1 MKQRLVTLLR
11 CAQIT
16 MAIAALAGLCWG
28 SYEAVVYLRTAPRF
42 EVQKLSVF
50 GLKRVEENQVLA
62 KAGFEVG
69 TNVFRV
75 NLNEIRNRVEELD
88 WVRYALVERVLP
100 DQIII
105 KIVEREPIGLTRIR
119 GEIYQFDLDAKIL
132 DPDAAADLNFP
143 ILDGLRPGDRGR
155 NLRKVETYRTVL
167 EELGQGS
174 LSEIHINDAEEVT
187 VVSSSD
193 PVLINLGAADFRTR
207 WVKYLQLKP
216 QIQQRYPQ
224 AVRVD
229 LRFKNQVIVKMR
241 DDDTGEKIVWGA
253 RKNTL

>member
-1 MKQRLVTLLR
+1 MKQRLIKLMR
-11 CAQIT
+11 YAQIT
-16 MAIAALAGLCWG
+16 TAITALAVLCWG
-28 SYEAVVYLRTAPRF
+28 SYETVVYLRTAPRF
-42 EVQKLSVF
+42 DVQKLSVS
-50 GLKRVEENQVLA
+50 GLKRVGENQVLA

-75 NLNEIRNRVEELD
+75 DLDEIRNRVEELD
-88 WVRYALVERVLP
+88 WVRYALVQRVLP

-105 KIVEREPIGLTRIR
+105 KVIEREPIGLTRIR
-119 GEIYQFDLDAKIL
+119 GEIYQFDIDAKIL
-132 DPDAAADLNFP
+132 DPDPAADLSFP
-143 ILDGLRPGDRGR
+143 ILDGLRPGDHAG
-155 NLRKVETYRTVL
+155 NLHKVETYRNDL
-167 EELGQGS
+167 EELGQAS
-174 LSEIHINDAEEVT
+174 LSEIHINNAEEVT
-187 VVSSSD
+187 VVSSND
-193 PVLINLGAADFRTR
+193 PLLINLGAIDFRNR

-241 DDDTGEKIVWGA
+241 DDDAGEKIVWGA

>member
-1 MKQRLVTLLR
+1 MKQRLVHLLR
-11 CAQIT
+11 YAHIT

-28 SYEAVVYLRTAPRF
+28 SYEVVLYLRTAPRF
-42 EVQKLSVF
+42 DVQKLSVY

-62 KAGFEVG
+62 KAGFDVG

-75 NLNEIRNRVEELD
+75 NLDEIRNRVEELD

-105 KIVEREPIGLTRIR
+105 KVVEREPIGLTRIR
-119 GEIYQFDLDAKIL
+119 GEIYQFDIDAKIL
-132 DPDAAADLNFP
+132 DPDASSDLNFP
-143 ILDGLRPGDRGR
+143 ILDGLRPGDRAG

-174 LSEIHINDAEEVT
+174 LSEIHINNAEEVT

-193 PVLINLGAADFRTR
+193 PLLINLGAVDFRTR

-216 QIQQRYPQ
+216 QIQQQYPQ

-241 DDDTGEKIVWGA
+241 DDDGGEKIVWGA
-253 RKNTL
+253 KKNTL